1 MTLFAQGLLQ
11 PPEPQAKA
19 PSSSP
24 SPIALCF
31 HHVTGSVSGSAS
43 VSSVSSSGSGEDQSQ
58 LTAPRKSNAASPKV
72 VTRPTS
78 PLHNRFSGMTLESS
92 STGRNNDGRSSEY
105 HPLPLPPGSP
115 TTSPSVVIMCS
126 PTSPSSGVQG
136 GSDSSSPLG
145 VSKWKKGRKSNAA
158 SPKVVTR
165 PTSPLHNRFSGMTL
179 ESSSTGRNN
188 DGRSS
193 EYHPLPLPPGSP
205 TTSPSVVI
213 MCSPTSPSSG
223 VQGGSWV
230 VGGSDSSSP
239 LGVSKWKKGRFTE
252 SCTFGKVYQGLTVT
266 RVAMCGDE
274 FVLYSRVYQ

>member
-1 MTLFAQGLLQ
+1 MTKMALNQVLLPKLALQ
-11 PPEPQAKA
+11 RNQSPLSSPLAVVVSSRRCRLLSPSTSPLAVVVSFSPPSDSKIK

-31 HHVTGSVSGSAS
+31 HHVTGSVSGLAS

-58 LTAPRKSNAASPKV
+58 LTAP
-72 VTRPTS
+72 
-78 PLHNRFSGMTLESS
+78 
-92 STGRNNDGRSSEY
+92 
-105 HPLPLPPGSP
+105 
-115 TTSPSVVIMCS
+115 
-126 PTSPSSGVQG
+126 
-136 GSDSSSPLG
+136 
-145 VSKWKKGRKSNAA
+145 RKSNAA

-274 FVLYSRVYQ
+274 FVLYSKGLPVICCWNYVFF